1 MSQAATTELRDR
13 VPTVR
18 PLALTVQ
25 DSESILVIR
34 MAGDFDL
41 AGVGQVMV
49 ALDRLDARY
58 TTHLIFDL
66 RELNSLDLAG
76 LRIILRANDYCK
88 RRLIPVTVIK
98 PRGVASRVFTLTRVH
113 LELDLVE
120 SLASENGE
128 MR

>member
-1 MSQAATTELRDR
+1 MSQAATAGSADR
-13 VPTVR
+13 VPTVS
-18 PLALTVQ
+18 PLTLTVE

-49 ALDRLDARY
+49 ALDRLDARN

-66 RELNSLDLAG
+66 QELDYLDIAG

-88 RRLIPVTVIK
+88 KNLIPVTVIK
-98 PRGVASRVFTLTRVH
+98 PRGFAGRVFTMTRVH
-113 LELDLVE
+113 LELHLVD
-120 SLASENGE
+120 SLASEHST
-128 MR
+128 